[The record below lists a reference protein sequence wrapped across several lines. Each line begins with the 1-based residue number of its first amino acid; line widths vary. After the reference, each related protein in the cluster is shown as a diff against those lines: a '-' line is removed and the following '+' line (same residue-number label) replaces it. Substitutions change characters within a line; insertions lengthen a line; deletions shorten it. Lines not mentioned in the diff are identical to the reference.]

1 MKMTIEE
8 FTGRHG
14 GNFAS
19 RRKEVEW
26 VLETWK
32 VLIWLC

>member
-1 MKMTIEE
+1 MKMIIKE
-8 FTGRHG
+8 FTGRRG

-26 VLETWK
+26 DLEIWSVLT
-32 VLIWLC
+32 